1 MRLLRP
7 LLLAVLAVA
16 VVTTGA
22 IAQSTIPLPGG
33 GTVTVKLPPEK
44 GKKGKKKRTVRNNK
58 VQIGIADEKATM
70 FTDQRFRALGM
81 KIARRSVA
89 WDTFEYEWQAKEVD
103 EWLQAA
109 RAAGVSPLIS
119 FNRSRVD
126 AKRHMVPTRAQWLAA
141 FREFRQ
147 RYPWVR
153 DFVATNES
161 NHTPPAV
168 HNPRRAAQ
176 YYNDMRKACRTCR
189 IAAAT
194 INERPQ
200 KKWMETWIRS
210 FIKSAGHRP
219 KYWALHN
226 YYGANTF
233 SLKGTN
239 RFLKATKSGQVW
251 ITEVGG
257 LVARR
262 SEDFAGKLKMK
273 EGMTHSTR
281 AWRFIFDKMLTASPR
296 IKRAYLYHWDSV
308 SATDTWDS
316 ALIGYDGKPRGGLAV
331 VQAKLKK
338 RR

>member
-7 LLLAVLAVA
+7 LLLALLAAA

-22 IAQSTIPLPGG
+22 LAQSTIPLPGG
-33 GTVTVKLPPEK
+33 GNVTVKLPPEK
-44 GKKGKKKRTVRNNK
+44 GKKKKRATRSNK
-58 VQIGIADEKATM
+58 VQVGIADEKSTM
-70 FTDQRFRALGM
+70 FTDQRFLALGM

-89 WDTFEYEWQAKEVD
+89 WDTFEYEWQAKEID
-103 EWLQAA
+103 EWLQKA

-119 FNRSRVD
+119 FNRSRID
-126 AKRHMVPTRAQWLAA
+126 SKRHVIPTRAQWLAG

-147 RYPWVR
+147 RYPWVT
-153 DFVATNES
+153 DFAATNES

-168 HNPRRAAQ
+168 KFPKLAAQ
-176 YYNDMRKACRTCR
+176 YYKDMRKACPTCR

-194 INERPQ
+194 INERPE
-200 KKWMETWIRS
+200 KKWMEGWIAR
-210 FIKSAGHRP
+210 FRKALGRHRP

-262 SEDFAGKLKMK
+262 SENFAGKLKMK
-273 EGMTHSTR
+273 EGMAHSTR

-308 SATDTWDS
+308 GPTDTWDS
-316 ALIGYDGKPRGGLAV
+316 ALVGYDGKPRGGLAI